1 MLSVLSFLNNNVIFS
16 DMALRF
22 EGLVRSAISSLGVET
37 MKNHFYTVANDS
49 AFCSYALGKEVFL

>member
-22 EGLVRSAISSLGVET
+22 EGLVRSAISSLGVEP
-37 MKNHFYTVANDS
+37 
-49 AFCSYALGKEVFL
+49 